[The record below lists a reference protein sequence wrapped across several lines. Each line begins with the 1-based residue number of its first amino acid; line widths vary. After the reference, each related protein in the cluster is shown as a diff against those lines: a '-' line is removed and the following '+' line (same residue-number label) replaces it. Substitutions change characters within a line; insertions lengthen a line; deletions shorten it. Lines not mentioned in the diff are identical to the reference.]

1 MFDKVLNTPEK
12 LLVLPKNMKYFEI
25 FYMKYFPKI
34 WALYEFRITDS
45 IMRDS
50 FNKMFHFYTPWKSPG
65 VQKWNITAIWV
76 KSNSN

>member
-34 WALYEFRITDS
+34 
-45 IMRDS
+45 
-50 FNKMFHFYTPWKSPG
+50 
-65 VQKWNITAIWV
+65 
-76 KSNSN
+76 

>member
-45 IMRDS
+45 IMLDS
-50 FNKMFHFYTPWKSPG
+50 FQQNVSFLYPVKKPGGTEMEHYCKMG
-65 VQKWNITAIWV
+65 
-76 KSNSN
+76 